1 MITYR
6 LPLVTAL
13 AAVCGLV
20 SAADVPVQRVKL
32 FSSGVGYF
40 EHSGTVDGNA
50 STELRFKTAQ
60 INDILKSLVVEDR
73 NGGTISTVAY
83 PSQDPLAK
91 TLKSFQLDLSGAPS
105 LGGLLAQLRGAQV
118 SVTTADQ
125 ELDGIIL
132 GVETQRRIVGERGD
146 AIDTVVLNLLSGAT
160 VRAIPMDSVRNL
172 ELTDPALRV
181 EVEKALAAIAQAR
194 DQDSKPVSI
203 SFQGQGQRQVRLGYV
218 IETPV
223 WKTSYRLIL
232 SDDPAGSRLQGWA
245 IVENQTDSDW
255 NDVELTLVSGR
266 PISFIQDL
274 YKPLYIQRPVFVP
287 DLFASL
293 GPVAYTDGLR
303 DTRGGFAEKA
313 SGGEADGKR
322 QGLSF
327 RAPSAASATMAAQEA
342 DAWNGPMDPTASVK
356 SMANTE
362 KLGAFFHYS
371 VKDVDLSRQRSA
383 MLPIVTDAIQTERVS
398 IYNQSVQAQHPLLG
412 ARVTNTTGKHLSAGP
427 ITVFDG
433 GGYTGDARI
442 EDLPPKQ
449 DRLLSFAV
457 DLEIRVISEGR
468 SQSNTTLGGKLVKG
482 VLYLQQRQV
491 ATQEYAISNKAD
503 KDRALIIE
511 HPLHPGW
518 DLVDTPKPTE
528 TTETLHRFRQTVAA
542 GASSTLKVTEAY
554 VQWES
559 FAIIDWDTAGLLSY
573 QRNGAIPA
581 KVRDALAKVA
591 TLKQDLVD
599 RERTI
604 QERELE
610 VNTITTEQNRIRSN
624 MQTVQQ
630 NTAYYQRLLAKLND
644 QETRLDQLRQE
655 IETARTDMTTKQ
667 REFEAFLGGLTI
679 E

>member
-13 AAVCGLV
+13 AAVCGLA
-20 SAADVPVQRVKL
+20 SAADVPVQRVVL
-32 FSSGVGYF
+32 FTSGVGYF

-118 SVTTADQ
+118 SLTTADQ
-125 ELDGIIL
+125 KLDGIVL

-146 AIDTVVLNLLSGAT
+146 AIDTVVLNMLSGAS
-160 VRAIPMDSVRNL
+160 VRAIPMDSVRTL
-172 ELTDPALRV
+172 ELTDPALRA

-255 NDVELTLVSGR
+255 NNVELTLVSGR

-303 DTRGGFAEKA
+303 DAREGFAEK
-313 SGGEADGKR
+313 SSMGEADGKR

-327 RAPSAASATMAAQEA
+327 RAPSAGSATMAAQEA
-342 DAWNGPMDPTASVK
+342 TAWGGRMDPTASVR

-383 MLPIVTDAIQTERVS
+383 MLPIVTEAIQTERVS

-457 DLEIRVISEGR
+457 DLEMRVISEGR

-581 KVRDALAKVA
+581 KVREALAKVA
-591 TLKQDLVD
+591 TSKQDLVD

-604 QERELE
+604 QERERE

>member
-13 AAVCGLV
+13 AAVCGLA
-20 SAADVPVQRVKL
+20 SAADVPVQRVVL
-32 FSSGVGYF
+32 FTSGVGYF

-118 SVTTADQ
+118 SLTTADQ
-125 ELDGIIL
+125 KLDGIVL

-146 AIDTVVLNLLSGAT
+146 AIDTVVLNMLSGAS
-160 VRAIPMDSVRNL
+160 VRAIPMDSVRTL
-172 ELTDPALRV
+172 ELTDPALRA

-255 NDVELTLVSGR
+255 NNVELTLVSGR

-303 DTRGGFAEKA
+303 DAREGFAEKA
-313 SGGEADGKR
+313 SGVEADGRR
-322 QGLSF
+322 QGLSS
-327 RAPSAASATMAAQEA
+327 RAPSTGSATMAAQEA
-342 DAWNGPMDPTASVK
+342 AAWNGPMDPTASVK

-383 MLPIVTDAIQTERVS
+383 MLPIVTEAIQTERVS

-457 DLEIRVISEGR
+457 DLEMRVISEGR

-581 KVRDALAKVA
+581 KVREALAKVA
-591 TLKQDLVD
+591 TSKQDLVD

-604 QERELE
+604 QERERE